1 MLPAKSTPGACTISL
16 TGMTARSASPAA
28 TIDLDV
34 DLIRDT
40 EPRKKIGLKPNA
52 AGASGNGD
60 AFGLEQELFECLD
73 GAQVRSRGPR
83 SYRHAEGHARKIHV
97 RFGGDSL
104 RSDQLTKSLPRED
117 YHIGRHATG
126 ELRSNRLRPSSLR
139 GTRPGRDFD
148 AACSLEFRQQFLVCA
163 TKSAGY

>member
-1 MLPAKSTPGACTISL
+1 MHDFTDRHDCKISISC
-16 TGMTARSASPAA
+16 GDHSA
-28 TIDLDV
+28 TRRDLDV

-117 YHIGRHATG
+117 NHIGRHTTG

-148 AACSLEFRQQFLVCA
+148 AVRSNSGNNFSYAPLNPPD
-163 TKSAGY
+163 